1 MGPTLLRKSIG
12 ETRMNEPQ
20 HLMSHARRIVLF
32 TTAALL
38 TSGLWQATLAQQPDI
53 TGTWEW
59 TRKKNGCL
67 EQHVYKGD
75 GTLLIR
81 SGEKR
86 TENTYLMS
94 WAPEPNGRYKLTVVT
109 VKDHGGRDC
118 RDSSEDS
125 IGRQT
130 VVYVL
135 FSQSRESMIQCE
147 SPAGADCTGLMKR
160 TAR

>member
-1 MGPTLLRKSIG
+1 
-12 ETRMNEPQ
+12 
-20 HLMSHARRIVLF
+20 MSQAKRIVPF
-32 TTAALL
+32 ATAALL
-38 TSGLWQATLAQQPDI
+38 TSGLWQATFAQQPSI
-53 TGTWEW
+53 VGTWEW

-67 EQHVYKGD
+67 EQHVYSDD

-94 WAPEPNGRYKLTVVT
+94 WAPEPNGRYKLTVAT

-118 RDSSEDS
+118 RDATEDS
-125 IGRQT
+125 AGSRK

-135 FSQSRESMIQCE
+135 FSQSHESMIQCE